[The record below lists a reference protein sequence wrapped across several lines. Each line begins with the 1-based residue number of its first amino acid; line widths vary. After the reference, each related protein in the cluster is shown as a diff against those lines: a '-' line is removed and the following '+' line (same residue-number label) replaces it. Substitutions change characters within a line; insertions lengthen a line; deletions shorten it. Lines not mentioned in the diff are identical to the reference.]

1 MLDKKEERMFQLAM
15 LETQIELENYL
26 GVLIGFLA
34 IEYSLLSYLREYLWA
49 TMAMYFIIVATSI
62 LLLWHYTQLK
72 KRKFEML
79 RKKAIERL

>member
-49 TMAMYFIIVATSI
+49 TIAMYFIIVATSI
-62 LLLWHYTQLK
+62 LLLWHYNQLK